1 MHSQYLDKTAV
12 VVGASSGIGEGI
24 ARELAN
30 RGATVVLVARRAER
44 LDELAQS
51 IEQAG
56 GKAAGFPCDVT
67 DENSVRK
74 LARSVGDE
82 FGHVNLLVNNA
93 GKMAWAPFAALEYQN
108 DVKDLLELN
117 VAANWYLT
125 RCFAPLLPRGSAIV
139 NMASAAGLQG
149 TLGLSSYSASK
160 GAVIAMTRSL
170 ARELAPR
177 QVRVNAVAPGVVDT
191 ETARLK
197 FNAMS
202 KQQMEATKA
211 QHPLG
216 FGTPQDVA
224 KAVAFLGSDE
234 ASWITG
240 HTLVVDGGLTA

>member
-1 MHSQYLDKTAV
+1 MQSQYLDKVAV
-12 VVGASSGIGEGI
+12 VVGASSGIGEGV
-24 ARELAN
+24 ARDLAN
-30 RGATVVLVARRAER
+30 RGATVVMVARRAER
-44 LDELAQS
+44 LDELARS

-56 GKAAGFPCDVT
+56 GKASGFPCDVT

-74 LARSVGDE
+74 LAKRVDGE
-82 FGHVNLLVNNA
+82 FRHVNLLVNNA
-93 GKMAWAPFAALEYQN
+93 GKMAWGPFATLEYQK

-117 VAANWYLT
+117 VSAAWFLI
-125 RCFAPLLPRGSAIV
+125 RCFAPLLPKGSVIV

-177 QVRVNAVAPGVVDT
+177 QVRVNAVAPGIVDT

-197 FNAMS
+197 FNSMS
-202 KQQMEATKA
+202 KAQMEAVKA

-224 KAVAFLGSDE
+224 NAVAFLGSDE